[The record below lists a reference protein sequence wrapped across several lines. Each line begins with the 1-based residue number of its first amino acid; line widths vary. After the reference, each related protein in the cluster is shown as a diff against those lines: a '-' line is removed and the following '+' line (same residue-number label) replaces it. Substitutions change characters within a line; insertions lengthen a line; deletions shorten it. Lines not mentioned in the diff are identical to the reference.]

1 MHALDT
7 SNWIELA
14 VFLLIVAA
22 GIFLWRICKRK
33 LDREG
38 SVEGIIT
45 ERGKLPW
52 RQPLD
57 VEEEVARLKAELGKK

>member
-1 MHALDT
+1 MAT

-14 VFLLIVAA
+14 VLLFGLIA
-22 GIFLWRICKRK
+22 GIVLWRFCKRK
-33 LDREG
+33 LNREG

-45 ERGKLPW
+45 ERGKPPW

-57 VEEEVARLKAELGKK
+57 VEDEIEQLKAELGRK

>member
-1 MHALDT
+1 MAT
-7 SNWIELA
+7 SNWILLA
-14 VFLLIVAA
+14 VLLLIVIV
-22 GIFLWRICKRK
+22 GIILWRVSKRK

-57 VEEEVARLKAELGKK
+57 VEEEIKQLKDQLGRK